1 MALRGFT
8 SSLGGSSS
16 LGAASV
22 RNIINTAA
30 QARNTYTPPA
40 PVYYPPAPTW
50 SAPAYR
56 APAPVYTAPPVPRT
70 PARSAPVS
78 NPAPAAPIKSTVQS
92 LIDKAATAQPAPK
105 PWAPATQAST
115 VAPWMGAQQSYNR
128 QRAPLPGDGFTG
140 PTQPGAP
147 ATQQYLS
154 DLDAAN
160 YMVGLVNDRE
170 RAGSEDNGFLSNL
183 WEVGKETAGDL
194 WGNVG
199 DYGETVMNALDQA
212 WGAAPTSVQDYV
224 STLTGAG
231 EAVGEEWLKAL
242 LDLEENVLGGDER
255 WSPPSTTSP
264 VFGDGTG
271 GPSGPGTWENYGEGS
286 FWNPTEPPPGR
297 TGSEVQRGVADYGTY
312 PAPPTVD
319 ENGNPIGTMV
329 WNPATG
335 QMERTYGDTADH
347 YAGFGIYA
355 VPSYDT
361 GELGD
366 ANYLYDLDNAF
377 NEAALYYDQQWE
389 RQQAEAAAGSGD
401 GGGSY
406 GGGGDY
412 GYGGGGYGGG
422 GGGGYGGGGGGGGT
436 GGGGG
441 GGTIGGIPIG
451 DIAADMEGWA
461 ARYLPGAADQVLKN
475 PEVIGVD
482 TIRDMGFDSAQLEAL
497 FGDQAGFIAN
507 QLLPFLFADTP
518 IGQTPSISSVINKIN
533 AVLKDQATPGGATF
547 DVAKLLQLLFGQ
559 AAQPTGSTNPTLMGG
574 YFAGLTPTEQAA
586 AMSGFVN
593 NASNWAATPFLG
605 QAIRNWYAG
614 EQTNYLSDSFRA
626 TNPNSKSL
634 GELLQSMVFPGA

>member
-8 SSLGGSSS
+8 SSLGGGSS

-92 LIDKAATAQPAPK
+92 LIEKAATAQPAPK

-115 VAPWMGAQQSYNR
+115 VAPWMGAQQASQPTYNR
-128 QRAPLPGDGFTG
+128 QSNTGQSGSALTPEQQSQLMDIDMQRIHLAQQRGESPLYADSVRDARLEDQKSRLESSFRN
-140 PTQPGAP
+140 P
-147 ATQQYLS
+147 ADPPPSL
-154 DLDAAN
+154 L
-160 YMVGLVNDRE
+160 
-170 RAGSEDNGFLSNL
+170 DNGIGNPISM
-183 WEVGKETAGDL
+183 GD
-194 WGNVG
+194 V
-199 DYGETVMNALDQA
+199 T
-212 WGAAPTSVQDYV
+212 
-224 STLTGAG
+224 STLTS
-231 EAVGEEWLKAL
+231 VGGDATEEWLKAL
-242 LDLEENVLGGDER
+242 LDLEENILGGDER

-271 GPSGPGTWENYGEGS
+271 GPSGPGTWENYGDGS
-286 FWNPTEPPPGR
+286 FWNPTEPAPGR
-297 TGSEVQRGVADYGTY
+297 TGSEVQRGLADYGTY

-389 RQQAEAAAGSGD
+389 RQQAEAAASSGD

-441 GGTIGGIPIG
+441 GSTIGGIPIG
-451 DIAADMEGWA
+451 DITADMEGWA